1 MSSPK
6 DRWLDR
12 EAGPIVRPYAM
23 TRGRTRP
30 HGDGFDLMA
39 VVTVTGRMPLDTRWL
54 SPEHLQI
61 LRICRTPTP
70 VVDVASDLAV
80 PLGVARVLLGDL
92 RDEDLITLVIEPQT
106 DKGPEE
112 GVLREVLN
120 GLRAL

>member
-12 EAGPIVRPYAM
+12 DAGPIVRPYAM

-30 HGDGFDLMA
+30 RGDAFDLMS
-39 VVTVTGRMPLDTRWL
+39 VVAVTGRMPYDSRRL
-54 SPEHLQI
+54 SPEHLRI
-61 LRICRTPTP
+61 LSLCRAPTP

-92 RDEDLITLVIEPQT
+92 RDEALITVVDAPQN
-106 DKGPEE
+106 DQVPHE
-112 GVLREVLN
+112 GVLREVLS